1 MTVEITIPC
10 NVVPKQFE
18 DSDIQFGQIV
28 LERLREAGVP
38 VVGSVFLRGV
48 SSGRLEMECDD
59 LASDDFIYRWHP

>member
-1 MTVEITIPC
+1 MIEVSIPRC
-10 NVVPKQFE
+10 VVPKQFE
-18 DSDIQFGQIV
+18 DNDIQFGQIV

-38 VVGSVFLRGV
+38 VIGDVFLRGV